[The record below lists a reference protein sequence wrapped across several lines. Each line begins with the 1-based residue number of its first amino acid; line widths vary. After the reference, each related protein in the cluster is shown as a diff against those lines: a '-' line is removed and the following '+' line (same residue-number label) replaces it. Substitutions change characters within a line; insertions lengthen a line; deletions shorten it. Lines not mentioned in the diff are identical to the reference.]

1 MQETQKSEAE
11 LKEGQASNQMEIAS
25 KDDQPAE
32 KKMKLI
38 G

>member
-1 MQETQKSEAE
+1 MQESQKSDADRRE
-11 LKEGQASNQMEIAS
+11 ASNQMEIAS